1 MGLAAG
7 AAGTAALELSR
18 PVERAI
24 VGGPVPFAPTAIAAA
39 LGRALGARP
48 SARTQAVVGRLLRW
62 GYGPGWGAL
71 YGLARGRR
79 GVRSTRRRALDAAS
93 LAAAILALEL
103 LALPPLVG
111 RSLLRRRALGA
122 LVLHVGLFAAV
133 VEFVVGR
140 VQRR

>member
-24 VGGPVPFAPTAIAAA
+24 AGGAMPFAPGAIAAA
-39 LGRALGARP
+39 FGRALGRQP

-62 GYGPGWGAL
+62 SYGPGWGAL

-79 GVRSTRRRALDAAS
+79 DGVPSTRRRALDAAS

-111 RSLLRRRALGA
+111 RSLFRGRVLGA
-122 LVLHVGLFAAV
+122 LVVHVGLFAAV
-133 VEFVVGR
+133 AELVVGR
-140 VQRR
+140 AR